1 MTHPHRRNTNWPST
15 LRRMPQHGT
24 IHDSL
29 YNAFGFGLFAA
40 YELESEDRE
49 LLQKLISEW
58 RSQYRRPNDARLIG
72 KLSTQFCRP
81 ALNLAE
87 QIGHLRDPTWCAESL
102 ALDSASGDYQY
113 HVSAGPE

>member
-1 MTHPHRRNTNWPST
+1 M
-15 LRRMPQHGT
+15 LQHGT

-29 YNAFGFGLFAA
+29 YNAFSFGLFAA

-72 KLSTQFCRP
+72 KSDEELIDEYYGTKEPDVIQ
-81 ALNLAE
+81 
-87 QIGHLRDPTWCAESL
+87 
-102 ALDSASGDYQY
+102 
-113 HVSAGPE
+113 

>member
-72 KLSTQFCRP
+72 KSDEELIDEYYGTKEPDVIQ
-81 ALNLAE
+81 
-87 QIGHLRDPTWCAESL
+87 
-102 ALDSASGDYQY
+102 
-113 HVSAGPE
+113 